1 MGYFPFFIEITGKK
15 GLVVGGGR
23 IAAHKVEKLLPFQP
37 VLTVTAPEILPE
49 LLENTDLICT
59 QRPFREEDLEGQFFV
74 IAASDS
80 RELNT
85 HIAGLCREKGILVN
99 VVDQKEDCGF
109 LFPSLVKEGKLT
121 VGISTEGTSP
131 QMAADLRSQVA
142 QAVPSSMEQIL
153 DQLSA
158 LRVEAKER
166 MEEAGART
174 AFLKKAALFCMQRN
188 RTLTKEEIENLYAEC
203 QKVSALGS
211 VTLVGAGCGA
221 FDLITVRGLNAIKR
235 AQVLIYDDLIDERLL
250 AHAPESCE
258 KIYAGKRS
266 GRHSMPQEE
275 INALLIEKAKQG
287 KQVVRLKGGDSFV
300 FGRGGEEVL
309 ALREAGIEVSVIP
322 GITSAIAVPEAAG
335 IPVTHREAARSF
347 HVITGHISG
356 QGEGPGKERF
366 SENLK
371 ALAALDGTLVF
382 LMGFAHLREI
392 CEKLAEY
399 GKSMST
405 PAAVVHGNFDE
416 SVFAIRGTLGDI
428 ADKVEASEMKTPAVI
443 IIGETAGM
451 DFTGCLQGNPS
462 VQGEF

>member
-1 MGYFPFFIEITGKK
+1 MGYFPFFIEIAGKK

-49 LLENTDLICT
+49 LLENTDLICR

-74 IAASDS
+74 IAASDN

-99 VVDQKEDCGF
+99 VADQKEDCGF

-121 VGISTEGTSP
+121 VGISTEGRSP
-131 QMAADLRSQVA
+131 QVAADLRSQVA

-188 RTLTKEEIENLYAEC
+188 RTLSEEEIENLYAEC
-203 QKVSALGS
+203 QKVSAMGS

-250 AHAPESCE
+250 AHAPEGCE
-258 KIYAGKRS
+258 KIYTGKRS

-347 HVITGHISG
+347 HVITGHVSG
-356 QGEGPGKERF
+356 QGEERF

-371 ALAALDGTLVF
+371 ALAALDGTLIF

-399 GKSMST
+399 GKSIST